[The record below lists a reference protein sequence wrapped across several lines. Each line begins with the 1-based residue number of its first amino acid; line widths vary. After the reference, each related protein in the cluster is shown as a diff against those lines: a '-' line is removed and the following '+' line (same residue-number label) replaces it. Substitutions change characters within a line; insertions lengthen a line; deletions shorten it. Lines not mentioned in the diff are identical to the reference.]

1 MDLKAAAVGARCAAA
16 KAEGSVFCS
25 RICPLE
31 ENVGF
36 ALGLNFFTVCFFFLI
51 NPLDH
56 PVPVL

>member
-36 ALGLNFFTVCFFFLI
+36 ALGLNFFHRVFFLF
-51 NPLDH
+51 N
-56 PVPVL
+56 